1 MPLGKDRIAEI
12 YAGRRVKGLYEDKL
26 YEMRDSDEFGFDPKE
41 DWPHLFAKPKFN
53 DAGELIPGETL
64 PGTTALYQGF
74 RNAAEKLNISDK
86 VDVVQ
91 RGNTVFVLFTDRC
104 EPMLLEELGISVN
117 GSEDSPSE
125 DTDQSIGA
133 EVVEAS

>member
-1 MPLGKDRIAEI
+1 MPLGKDRIHEI
-12 YAGRRVKGLYEDKL
+12 YANRRVKGLYEDKL
-26 YEMRDSDEFGFDPKE
+26 IEMEASDEFGFDPKE

-53 DAGELIPGETL
+53 DAGELVKGETL

-74 RNAAEKLNISDK
+74 RNAAEKLELTDK
-86 VDVVQ
+86 VDIVQ
-91 RGNTVFVLFTDRC
+91 RGNTVFILFTERC

-125 DTDQSIGA
+125 DTDASTDA
-133 EVVEAS
+133 EVVSVA